1 MQKTK
6 LEMEF
11 LDKASKKFVITLE
24 EPRSDLNPLEV
35 SQAMETILTHNIFQ
49 SSAGDLE
56 SIKDAR
62 LVTTTV
68 SKLEI

>member
-35 SQAMETILTHNIFQ
+35 SQAMEKILTHNIFH